1 MLEDVVRKGR
11 LLDLYGPLLT
21 KKQRRCVELYFE
33 MDLSLSEIGEDLDI
47 SRQGVY
53 DMLNRASKSLESYEE
68 RLQLLAR
75 SDALHET
82 IDAAVALLETG
93 RGDDVSK
100 AKKLLTDMDI

>member
-1 MLEDVVRKGR
+1 
-11 LLDLYGPLLT
+11 
-21 KKQRRCVELYFE
+21 
-33 MDLSLSEIGEDLDI
+33 
-47 SRQGVY
+47 
-53 DMLNRASKSLESYEE
+53 MLNRASKSLESYEE